1 MAWHPAHVLRQSTSE
16 PRRKRTR
23 NWSRLLSEEDY
34 ERVKAFFEEDLP
46 TEKEQLAYLSH
57 LVKISGW
64 DDPEIDIYDDM
75 K

>member
-1 MAWHPAHVLRQSTSE
+1 
-16 PRRKRTR
+16 
-23 NWSRLLSEEDY
+23 LSEEDY